1 MGTMEPDG
9 TDCRSPSVIRPDVV
23 RLNLADNREVD
34 VLCASFGCARVDVY
48 IAVATVGDVLNDV
61 RRYLAKAIQPRA
73 AQTVASLA
81 LHVLRG
87 DLPASP
93 SIPESS
99 GNPRR
104 QLH

>member
-1 MGTMEPDG
+1 MGTLEPH
-9 TDCRSPSVIRPDVV
+9 VV

-34 VLCASFGCARVDVY
+34 VLCTGFGCARVDVY
-48 IAVATVGDVLNDV
+48 VAVAMVGDVLNDI
-61 RRYLAKAIQPRA
+61 RRYLARAIEPRA
-73 AQTVASLA
+73 EQTAASPA
-81 LHVLRG
+81 LQVISGH
-87 DLPASP
+87 LPASP